1 MTATTFRGISFP
13 AILEGLGPEQVVAE
27 AAHMGQTEFILCA
40 TIYTGY
46 RLVMPRH
53 PRQIYQLEE
62 GLVFYPCD
70 PSLYRDTNMVPQ
82 ATRDFAGRDLFAEAA
97 RAGEKHGVGL
107 IGWVSCFA
115 NRRLATTHPEN
126 AVENLYGSRDRLF
139 LCFNNP
145 NVIHYCLSMF
155 RELATRYPIVELMA
169 DKIPQSQLELV
180 SFGGLIDPLL
190 RLCGSI
196 CFCEHCLAQ
205 AARDGVDLA
214 GAKRRALEVAEA
226 SRTVGQHVRAALQD
240 DLRGDTE
247 IPLFLV
253 EEPLFAEVLRWRMRC
268 IVRFFQEARVTLD
281 GVRPGVK
288 LSACVVPPVKI
299 GHDFTQPRAWLGAQ
313 SYRYFAPAVDTLHC
327 VIHWDAPV
335 IEYDTRRA
343 RGQVDGTG
351 ANCELC
357 VHVPAYG
364 RFAPGQI
371 EGLTR
376 AALRQGADSVCY
388 FCHDL
393 LDQPMLEAIAAATAK
408 FGAAR

>member
-1 MTATTFRGISFP
+1 MVPTKFAGASFP
-13 AILEGLGPEQVVAE
+13 AILDGLGADQVMAE
-27 AAHMGQTEFILCA
+27 AARMGQSELILCA

-62 GLVFYPCD
+62 GLTFYPCD
-70 PSLYRDTNMVPQ
+70 LSFYGETRMVPQ
-82 ATRDFAGRDLFAEAA
+82 TTRDFAGRDLFADAA

-115 NRRLATTHPEN
+115 NRRLATAYPES

-139 LCFNNP
+139 LCLNNP
-145 NVIHYCLSMF
+145 DVTRYCLGMF
-155 RELATRYPIVELMA
+155 RELATRYPVVEVMA
-169 DKIPQSQLELV
+169 DKIPQAQLELV

-196 CFCEHCLAQ
+196 CFCDHCLAQ

-214 GAKRRALEVAEA
+214 GARRRSLEVAEA
-226 SRTVGQHVRAALQD
+226 SRRVGASVRAALHE
-240 DLRGDTE
+240 DLAGDTE

-253 EEPLFAEVLRWRMRC
+253 EEPLFAEVLRWRMQC
-268 IVRFFQEARVTLD
+268 VVRFFEEARAVLD
-281 GVRPGVK
+281 SVRPGIR

-313 SYRYFAPAVDTLHC
+313 SYRVFAPAVDTLHC
-327 VIHWDAPV
+327 VIHWEAPV

-343 RGQVDGTG
+343 RDQIDASG
-351 ANCELC
+351 ARPELC

-364 RFAPGQI
+364 RFAPADMRA
-371 EGLTR
+371 LTE
-376 AALRQGADSVCY
+376 AALRQGADRVCY

-393 LDQPMLEAIAAATAK
+393 LDAPMMEAIAAVTAE
-408 FGAAR
+408 FGGAG